1 MHLFG
6 FTFIL
11 YYIFFHSITVGPL
24 TVKLAIPPASKQD
37 SLQALG
43 SITTNAIHAVTQ
55 HSHPLRYSP
64 MTTSP
69 VHTPA
74 TAVAAALAEHG
85 IVGMPKASVY
95 VFG

>member
-1 MHLFG
+1 M
-6 FTFIL
+6 
-11 YYIFFHSITVGPL
+11 
-24 TVKLAIPPASKQD
+24 KLAIPPASKQD

-43 SITTNAIHAVTQ
+43 SITTNAIHAVAHT
-55 HSHPLRYSP
+55 HPLRYSP
-64 MTTSP
+64 MATTP
-69 VHTPA
+69 IHTPA